1 MMMIIIYI
9 QICRPSSLNLP
20 GYPMPLRHGL
30 AATKRGKTMAM
41 FRAKAQKTAFV
52 TGASSG
58 IGKAAAIALTRTDYR
73 VIGTSRNAAPGEVR
87 DGIRMIACDVT
98 DDASVIQAVA
108 LAHAE
113 LGRIDLLVNN
123 AGYAV
128 SGAAE
133 ESSVE
138 QVRALFD
145 TNFLGVVRVT
155 NAVLPIMR
163 AQGHGRILNIGSVL
177 GLIPGPFGAYYAA
190 SKHAIEG
197 YSESLDHE
205 VRSFGIRVAVIEP
218 WATKTAI
225 EANSLQGDR
234 PVAAYAETL
243 AKYRTA
249 FEAAMAAGD
258 TPEDVAATIV
268 AAAQDRAPRLRYPS
282 GKAAKQT
289 SFARRF
295 LPRALFDRTLRKQFN
310 IA

>member
-1 MMMIIIYI
+1 MATTIV
-9 QICRPSSLNLP
+9 P
-20 GYPMPLRHGL
+20 RH
-30 AATKRGKTMAM
+30 
-41 FRAKAQKTAFV
+41 KTAFV

-58 IGKAAAIALTRTDYR
+58 IGRAAALALTRAGYR
-73 VIGTSRNAAPGEVR
+73 AIGTSRNAGPGEVR

-98 DDASVIQAVA
+98 DDASVAEAVA

-123 AGYAV
+123 AGYAL

-133 ESSVE
+133 ESSVG
-138 QVRALFD
+138 QVQALFD

-155 NAVLPIMR
+155 NAVLPLMR
-163 AQGHGRILNIGSVL
+163 AQGSGRILNVGSVL

-205 VRSFGIRVAVIEP
+205 VRPFGIRVAVIEP
-218 WATKTAI
+218 WATKTSI
-225 EANSLQGDR
+225 EANSPQGDR
-234 PVAAYAETL
+234 PIAAYAQTL
-243 AKYRTA
+243 ARYKRA
-249 FEAAMAAGD
+249 FDAAMANGD
-258 TPEDVAATIV
+258 SAEDVGATIL
-268 AAAQDRAPRLRYPS
+268 AAAQDRSPRLRYPS
-282 GKAAKQT
+282 GKAARQT

-295 LPRALFDRTLRKQFN
+295 LPRSLFDRTLRKQFN